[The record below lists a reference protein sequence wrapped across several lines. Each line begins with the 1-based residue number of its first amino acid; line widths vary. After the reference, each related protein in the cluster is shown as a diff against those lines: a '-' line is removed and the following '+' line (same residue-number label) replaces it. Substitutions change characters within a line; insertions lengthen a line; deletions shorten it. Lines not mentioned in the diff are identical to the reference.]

1 MEDSRNKQGRFSW
14 NELLTTD
21 PAAAREFYTQL
32 FGWTTQEWP
41 MGDFDYTIVKAGEVD
56 VGGIMPIPEM
66 SKGMPPNWGA
76 YVTVDDVDATAAKA
90 QKLGGKILLPPT
102 EIQNVGRFTVI
113 QDPQGAVISAIT
125 YVKK

>member
-14 NELLTTD
+14 NELFTTD
-21 PAAAREFYTQL
+21 PAAAKEFYTQL

-66 SKGMPPNWGA
+66 SKGMPPNWG
-76 YVTVDDVDATAAKA
+76 VCD
-90 QKLGGKILLPPT
+90 
-102 EIQNVGRFTVI
+102 R
-113 QDPQGAVISAIT
+113 
-125 YVKK
+125 